1 MKKKAK
7 KSKKAVKKEDK
18 TKYDKFKV
26 KKAKSK
32 AKAKANAK
40 TLKQVKK
47 MYAKLDKPK
56 PKAKAKVVG
65 NFDEDSDWRLKEV
78 HHDINKVLGH
88 IRKSVYDLSLNDEGE
103 HDDIV
108 KKVQRCSDSISLL
121 QEWIMSRGTYADV
134 SKRLDDLVKVGADFR
149 DRMEVIEG
157 LVDKMSRQIDDING
171 KMGDPRK
178 QVDALLQ
185 INTDED

>member
-1 MKKKAK
+1 MKKAK

-40 TLKQVKK
+40 TL
-47 MYAKLDKPK
+47 DKPK
-56 PKAKAKVVG
+56 PKAKAKAKVVG

-78 HHDINKVLGH
+78 HHDINKV
-88 IRKSVYDLSLNDEGE
+88 RKSVYDQRMNDEGE
-103 HDDIV
+103 HDDIA
-108 KKVQRCSDSISLL
+108 KKVQRCSDSITMGLNMLS
-121 QEWIMSRGTYADV
+121 A
-134 SKRLDDLVKVGADFR
+134 RLDDLVKVGADFR
-149 DRMEVIEG
+149 DRMEMLEG
-157 LVDKMSRQIDDING
+157 YVVNTNRMVDDINS
-171 KMGDPRK
+171 KMFRKDHPRK
-178 QVDALLQ
+178 QVDELLQ

>member
-1 MKKKAK
+1 MKK

-26 KKAKSK
+26 KKAKLK
-32 AKAKANAK
+32 AK
-40 TLKQVKK
+40 VKS
-47 MYAKLDKPK
+47 KPK
-56 PKAKAKVVG
+56 IKPKAKVVG

>member
-1 MKKKAK
+1 MKKAK

-47 MYAKLDKPK
+47 KLDKPK
-56 PKAKAKVVG
+56 PKAKVVG

-78 HHDINKVLGH
+78 HHDINKVK
-88 IRKSVYDLSLNDEGE
+88 KSVYDQRMNDEGE
-103 HDDIV
+103 HDDIA
-108 KKVQRCSDSISLL
+108 KKVQRCSDSITMGLNMLS
-121 QEWIMSRGTYADV
+121 A
-134 SKRLDDLVKVGADFR
+134 RLDDLVKVGADFR
-149 DRMEVIEG
+149 DRMEMLEG
-157 LVDKMSRQIDDING
+157 YVVNTNRMVDDINS
-171 KMGDPRK
+171 KMFRKDHPRK
-178 QVDALLQ
+178 QVDELLQ

>member
-1 MKKKAK
+1 LKKAK

-47 MYAKLDKPK
+47 KLDKPK
-56 PKAKAKVVG
+56 PKAKVVG

-78 HHDINKVLGH
+78 HHDINKV
-88 IRKSVYDLSLNDEGE
+88 RKSVYDQRMNDEGE
-103 HDDIV
+103 HDDIA
-108 KKVQRCSDSISLL
+108 KKVQRCSDSITMGLNMLS
-121 QEWIMSRGTYADV
+121 A
-134 SKRLDDLVKVGADFR
+134 RLDDLVKVGADFR
-149 DRMEVIEG
+149 DRMEMLEG
-157 LVDKMSRQIDDING
+157 YVVNTNRMVDDINS
-171 KMGDPRK
+171 KMFRKDHPRK
-178 QVDALLQ
+178 QVDELLQ
-185 INTDED
+185 INTDDD

>member
-1 MKKKAK
+1 MKKAK

-56 PKAKAKVVG
+56 PKAKAKAKVVG

-78 HHDINKVLGH
+78 HHDINKV
-88 IRKSVYDLSLNDEGE
+88 RKSVYDQRMNDEGE
-103 HDDIV
+103 HDDIA
-108 KKVQRCSDSISLL
+108 KKVQRCSDSITMGLNMLS
-121 QEWIMSRGTYADV
+121 A
-134 SKRLDDLVKVGADFR
+134 RLDDLVKVGADFR
-149 DRMEVIEG
+149 DRMEMLEG
-157 LVDKMSRQIDDING
+157 YVVNTNRMVDDINS
-171 KMGDPRK
+171 KMFRKDHPRK
-178 QVDALLQ
+178 QVDELLQ

>member
-1 MKKKAK
+1 
-7 KSKKAVKKEDK
+7 
-18 TKYDKFKV
+18 
-26 KKAKSK
+26 K

-47 MYAKLDKPK
+47 KLDKPK
-56 PKAKAKVVG
+56 PKAKVVG

-78 HHDINKVLGH
+78 HHDINKVK
-88 IRKSVYDLSLNDEGE
+88 KSVYDQRMNDEGE
-103 HDDIV
+103 HDDIA
-108 KKVQRCSDSISLL
+108 KKVQRCSDSITMGLNMLS
-121 QEWIMSRGTYADV
+121 A
-134 SKRLDDLVKVGADFR
+134 RLDDLVKVGADFR
-149 DRMEVIEG
+149 DRMEMIEG

-178 QVDALLQ
+178 QVDDLLQ

>member
-1 MKKKAK
+1 MKK

-26 KKAKSK
+26 KKVKSK
-32 AKAKANAK
+32 PKK
-40 TLKQVKK
+40 VKK
-47 MYAKLDKPK
+47 TKVPVVKPK
-56 PKAKAKVVG
+56 KVVKKVVVG

-78 HHDINKVLGH
+78 HRDVAKV
-88 IRKSVYDLSLNDEGE
+88 RKTLYDLSLNDEGE
-103 HDDIV
+103 HDDIA
-108 KKVQRCSDSISLL
+108 KKVQRCSDSITMGLNMLS
-121 QEWIMSRGTYADV
+121 A
-134 SKRLDDLVKVGADFR
+134 RLDDLVKVGADFR

-178 QVDALLQ
+178 QVDDLLQ

>member
-47 MYAKLDKPK
+47 KLDKPK
-56 PKAKAKVVG
+56 PKAKVVG

-78 HHDINKVLGH
+78 HHDINKVK
-88 IRKSVYDLSLNDEGE
+88 KSVYDQRMNDEGE
-103 HDDIV
+103 HDDIA
-108 KKVQRCSDSISLL
+108 KKVQRCSDSITMGLNMLS
-121 QEWIMSRGTYADV
+121 A
-134 SKRLDDLVKVGADFR
+134 RLDDLVKVGADFR
-149 DRMEVIEG
+149 DRMEMLEG
-157 LVDKMSRQIDDING
+157 YVVNTNRMVDDINS
-171 KMGDPRK
+171 KMFRKDHPRK
-178 QVDALLQ
+178 QVDELLQ

>member
-1 MKKKAK
+1 LKKAK

-40 TLKQVKK
+40 TL
-47 MYAKLDKPK
+47 DKPK
-56 PKAKAKVVG
+56 PKAKAKAKVVG

-78 HHDINKVLGH
+78 HHDINKV
-88 IRKSVYDLSLNDEGE
+88 RKSVYDQRMNDEGE
-103 HDDIV
+103 HDDIA
-108 KKVQRCSDSISLL
+108 KKVQRCSDSITMGLNMLS
-121 QEWIMSRGTYADV
+121 A
-134 SKRLDDLVKVGADFR
+134 RLDDLVKVGADFR
-149 DRMEVIEG
+149 DRMEMLEG
-157 LVDKMSRQIDDING
+157 YVVNTNRMVDDINS
-171 KMGDPRK
+171 KMFRKDHPRK
-178 QVDALLQ
+178 QVDELLQ